1 MCEEHLGQCFAF
13 RALHRLP
20 SHSSVFTFYFP
31 SFNFFFAAFERDII
45 SQSVVTWL
53 EIFSNFFWRN
63 FRNALSILAESQAG
77 NFLYPAASMP
87 IW

>member
-1 MCEEHLGQCFAF
+1 MRKIGNKDFHKSEF
-13 RALHRLP
+13 
-20 SHSSVFTFYFP
+20 
-31 SFNFFFAAFERDII
+31 
-45 SQSVVTWL
+45 
-53 EIFSNFFWRN
+53 RN